1 MGIAI
6 GPLHVRRSILID
18 APPERVWREF
28 ATFERLVDWFGTGHT
43 LHAFEPRI
51 GGHVDLSV
59 VLDATGNPHASSGIE
74 RHFGGR
80 VVVFDPQREITF
92 ESNWFEADMRWPVPT
107 FMTLRLTPLYDATHV
122 EILHHGF
129 ERLGSAAADNLE
141 GYEQGWDVH
150 HLTRLR
156 AIVGK

>member
-18 APPERVWREF
+18 APPDRVWREF
-28 ATFERLVDWFGTGHT
+28 ETFDRIAEWFGTGHE
-43 LHAFEPRI
+43 LHVFEPRV
-51 GGHVDLSV
+51 GGRVDLSV
-59 VLDATGNPHASSGIE
+59 VLGADGSPGSRGTV

-80 VVVFDPQREITF
+80 IVVFEPQREITF
-92 ESNWFEADMRWPVPT
+92 ESNWFDADLQWPVPT
-107 FMTLRLTPLYDATHV
+107 FMTLRLTSLYESTHV
-122 EILHHGF
+122 EIFHHGF
-129 ERLGSAAADNLE
+129 ERLGPTAADNLE